1 MKLKNLSWNQYFEMA
16 LTTQMHYLDK
26 LCLIKENHQKYLLT
40 SNSLLYLLNPTLLL
54 DKNPEIILDSNLENI
69 KKEFSKSIPSLV
81 LCSDSFHK
89 IEFLNKLINSLQN
102 PIIFVDMDLLYSGY
116 IESKMIQKREN
127 LVIFQPNKQNWEKK
141 LSEIITKGSKKEFLI
156 IIDSFNGIYNLFD
169 DLESARFVN
178 SCIML
183 LSSLGKQSNSTVVIT
198 AMARKKD
205 NNEWILS
212 PGGKH
217 IMKSP
222 KLNIYFLK
230 KIQNHLKIRMID

>member
-1 MKLKNLSWNQYFEMA
+1 M
-16 LTTQMHYLDK
+16 
-26 LCLIKENHQKYLLT
+26 
-40 SNSLLYLLNPTLLL
+40 L
-54 DKNPEIILDSNLENI
+54 DKNPEMVLEDNLEDIQNEF
-69 KKEFSKSIPSLV
+69 KKNVPSLV

-89 IEFLNKLINSLQN
+89 IEFLNKLIISVEN

-116 IESKMIQKREN
+116 IESKIIQKKEN
-127 LVIFQPNKQNWEKK
+127 LMIFQPNKLNWEQK
-141 LSEIITKGSKKEFLI
+141 LSETISKIPNQEFLI

-183 LSSLGKQSNSTVVIT
+183 LSSLGKQSNSTIVIS

-212 PGGKH
+212 PGGKQ
-217 IMKSP
+217 IMKLP
-222 KLNIYFLK
+222 KSSVYFLK
-230 KIQNHLKIRMID
+230 KNKNKLKIRTINQS

>member
-1 MKLKNLSWNQYFEMA
+1 M
-16 LTTQMHYLDK
+16 
-26 LCLIKENHQKYLLT
+26 
-40 SNSLLYLLNPTLLL
+40 LL

>member
-1 MKLKNLSWNQYFEMA
+1 M
-16 LTTQMHYLDK
+16 
-26 LCLIKENHQKYLLT
+26 
-40 SNSLLYLLNPTLLL
+40 L
-54 DKNPEIILDSNLENI
+54 DKNPEIILDDNLENI
-69 KKEFSKSIPSLV
+69 QNEFKKNVPSLV
-81 LCSDSFHK
+81 LCLNSFHK
-89 IEFLNKLINSLQN
+89 IEFLNKLINSVKN

-116 IESKMIQKREN
+116 IESKMIQRREN
-127 LVIFQPNKQNWEKK
+127 LEIFQPNKLDWEKK
-141 LSEIITKGSKKEFLI
+141 LSEIITKGSRAEFLI

-183 LSSLGKQSNSTVVIT
+183 LSSLGKQSNSTIVIT

-217 IMKSP
+217 ILKSA
-222 KLNIYFLK
+222 KAGVYFLK
-230 KIQNHLKIRMID
+230 KIQNDLKIKSIDV

>member
-1 MKLKNLSWNQYFEMA
+1 MV
-16 LTTQMHYLDK
+16 
-26 LCLIKENHQKYLLT
+26 
-40 SNSLLYLLNPTLLL
+40 L
-54 DKNPEIILDSNLENI
+54 DKNPEIILDDNLEKIQN
-69 KKEFSKSIPSLV
+69 KFRKNVPSLV

-89 IEFLNKLINSLQN
+89 IEFLNKLINSVEN

-127 LVIFQPNKQNWEKK
+127 LVIFQPNKLNWEKE
-141 LSEIITKGSKKEFLI
+141 LSEIITKGSKSEFLI

-183 LSSLGKQSNSTVVIT
+183 LSSLGNQSNSTILIT

-205 NNEWILS
+205 NNQWTLS

-217 IMKSP
+217 ILKSA
-222 KLNIYFLK
+222 KTGVYFLK
-230 KIQNHLKIRMID
+230 KIQNDLKIRIIDR